1 MKAFDVAELETMFVN
16 SVTFAA
22 TSILVGDPELV
33 EEILSKAGVRHV
45 VPF

>member
-1 MKAFDVAELETMFVN
+1 MKAFDVAELETMFVD

-33 EEILSKAGVRHV
+33 EQVLGKARISHV